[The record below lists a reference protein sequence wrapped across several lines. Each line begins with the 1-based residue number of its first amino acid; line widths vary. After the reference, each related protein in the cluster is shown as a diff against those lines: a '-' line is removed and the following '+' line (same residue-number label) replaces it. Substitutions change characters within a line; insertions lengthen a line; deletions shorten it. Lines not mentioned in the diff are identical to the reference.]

1 MIYSR
6 PWKNNFLTKILT
18 TFSLKKHI
26 FKLNANE
33 FDLTDI
39 KTLDNN
45 LKQQIAIML
54 LNTYNSGDTIGLGVA
69 CTSIKIVKLLH
80 QTSLTPENQ
89 VTVLHKFIQ
98 QFSQFAHNN
107 LHNTTLL
114 FSFDKPL
121 YALVNNLEKYIQQ
134 QKTVELNNEFYM
146 SVFNDY
152 FRTIENDFL

>member
-1 MIYSR
+1 
-6 PWKNNFLTKILT
+6 
-18 TFSLKKHI
+18 
-26 FKLNANE
+26 
-33 FDLTDI
+33 
-39 KTLDNN
+39 
-45 LKQQIAIML
+45 ML